1 MTLDD
6 IKSMTKATITPAAAA
21 AVLGCD
27 PHYIRVAARE
37 QPQLLR
43 FQTIVIGSRVKIPRI
58 AFINFMEGKSN
69 GSAADE
75 AQARPQLPPL
85 P

>member
-6 IKSMTKATITPAAAA
+6 IKAMTKATITPAVAA
-21 AVLGCD
+21 AVIGCD

-37 QPQLLR
+37 QPELLR
-43 FQTIVIGSRVKIPRI
+43 FPTIIIGSCVKIPRI

-75 AQARPQLPPL
+75 AQAGI
-85 P
+85 